1 MYSPGLF
8 SPELLLMYNHWIKRK
23 THTWTRQNPVTKS
36 QCPIGSNV
44 WYTFILR
51 LITACTYI
59 LVKSLSFSIKIY
71 FQDPHG
77 ESKASL
83 IRKKKIP
90 PHTPAGC
97 KRSDSGTSQTL
108 RLNFFG
114 LGETNIKALLT
125 LGIQSYLL
133 MFENERMSPE
143 KGPFQKDSNQHFS
156 VDMLV
161 FSVAQ
166 VNSGGQ
172 NTFQQVFGC
181 VG

>member
-1 MYSPGLF
+1 
-8 SPELLLMYNHWIKRK
+8 MYNHWIKRK

-143 KGPFQKDSNQHFS
+143 KGPFQKERIVFQPAFFS
-156 VDMLV
+156 GYV
-161 FSVAQ
+161 S
-166 VNSGGQ
+166 
-172 NTFQQVFGC
+172 FQCGPSKFWWSKYLSAGVWMC
-181 VG
+181 RVRDC